1 MSELIDRQDVIDR
14 LKKAEDVFRQN
25 GAKLEANG
33 IHYALELVES
43 DIEMPTIEPYKD
55 LYIDLG
61 YEQGYERGKNERP
74 QGDWLIT
81 AEDSEG
87 IHRIQCPFCRYE
99 KGSDF
104 IDYITVTF
112 EKLPPFCESCGADM
126 REEKRDEQTTD

>member
-1 MSELIDRQDVIDR
+1 MDNDLISRSA
-14 LKKAEDVFRQN
+14 LKEQFIE
-25 GAKLEANG
+25 GAYTSKGVREIIAN
-33 IHYALELVES
+33 APTVEVR
-43 DIEMPTIEPYKD
+43 DNF
-55 LYIDLG
+55 DLG
-61 YEQGYERGKNERP
+61 YIQGLEDGKNERP
-74 QGDWLIT
+74 HDKWLIT

-126 REEKRDEQTTD
+126 RGEEE